1 MKKVLLVLVL
11 GMTIFSCSKE
21 EIPVVQVE
29 EEVVVVPCEG
39 GHIVTSLLEGEGV
52 YHIGYTNEDGVFEW
66 VEVEVEEY
74 DVIAAEYHTGATV
87 CYFK

>member
-11 GMTIFSCSKE
+11 GLAMMSCSKE
-21 EIPVVQVE
+21 DI
-29 EEVVVVPCEG
+29 VVPCEG

>member
-1 MKKVLLVLVL
+1 
-11 GMTIFSCSKE
+11 
-21 EIPVVQVE
+21 
-29 EEVVVVPCEG
+29 
-39 GHIVTSLLEGEGV
+39 LEGEGV